1 MKKGLK
7 VVKDGELEMN
17 TGLYDVDYPRH
28 GKLKL
33 KIIII
38 GRYGVEIQ
46 YHKEAHLEVL
56 KQIPPPLRDA
66 FGIGPLFNE
75 FVKVNLFERMLG
87 ITLKGKISR
96 ALVRIKKELIKD
108 GQLYSRR
115 MSELEE
121 FMADDKV

>member
-7 VVKDGELEMN
+7 VVKDGEIEMN
-17 TGLYDVDYPRH
+17 TGLYDVDCPRN

-38 GRYGVEIQ
+38 DRYGVAIQ
-46 YHKEAHLEVL
+46 YHKEDHLEVF

-66 FGIGPLFNE
+66 FGMAPLFNE

-96 ALVRIKKELIKD
+96 ALVRIKKELVKD